1 MDIKLMSTAALTIGP
16 LSRKTGVHIETI
28 RYYERIGLIPEPPRT
43 AGGHRSYDEGHIK
56 RLTLIARAREL
67 GFSLGEIRA
76 LLALGDGGDLSCDQM
91 RAITLDHLATIRAKI
106 DDLTRLEALLED
118 VSAKCKGGTT
128 PDCPIL
134 ETLYRNRH

>member
-1 MDIKLMSTAALTIGP
+1 MSAGEITIGP
-16 LSRKTGVHIETI
+16 LSRITGVHIETI

-43 AGGHRSYDEGHIK
+43 SGGHRTYDEEHIK

-67 GFSLGEIRA
+67 DFSLGEIRA
-76 LLALGDGGDLSCDQM
+76 LLALGDDGDLNCDQM
-91 RAITLDHLATIRAKI
+91 RTITLDHLSTIRAKI
-106 DDLTRLEALLED
+106 ADLTRLKALLED

-134 ETLYRNRH
+134 ETLYRERL

>member
-1 MDIKLMSTAALTIGP
+1 MARSGIPIGP
-16 LSRKTGVHIETI
+16 LSRRTGIHIETI
-28 RYYERIGLIPEPPRT
+28 RYYERIGLVPDPPRT
-43 AGGHRSYDEGHIK
+43 SGGHRAYDEGHIK

-67 GFSLGEIRA
+67 GFSLKEIRA
-76 LLALGDGGDLSCDQM
+76 LLALGDDGDLSCDQM
-91 RAITLDHLATIRAKI
+91 RALTLDHLTTIRTKI

-134 ETLYRNRH
+134 ETLYRKHV